1 MPKYRRMTQEDRI
14 RLKSYLEVGLSQ
26 RTIGDKLGFN
36 KSTISRELKRNTG
49 GRGYRFKQA
58 EQFARERQSF
68 RKERR
73 VLTPKLSRQIKN
85 LLELKWSPEQISKR
99 LQKEQ
104 NISVCPE
111 TIYRFVYDDYKE
123 GGRLFSFLRFSH
135 RRRRP
140 RFPRSNKDR
149 RGVIQGAVSIE
160 KRGSGAN
167 NRSRKGHWERDTMLG
182 KNRSNA
188 ILMAADRKTR
198 FVKLAKLEN
207 RCAHRVTKATKRIL
221 KLLPQKS
228 ITNDRGQEFSDHKRL
243 ERTLKIPV
251 YFCHP
256 YSSSER
262 GTVENRIGILRQ
274 YFPKGCDLSHVTNS
288 MLRKIESQ
296 INNRPMRCLDWRTP
310 HEVMFGV
317 SVALTM

>member
-26 RTIGDKLGFN
+26 RAIGDKLGFN
-36 KSTISRELKRNTG
+36 KSTISRELRRNTG

-68 RKERR
+68 RKKHR
-73 VLTPKLSRQIKN
+73 VLTPELGQTIEE
-85 LLELKWSPEQISKR
+85 LLALKWSPEQISNR
-99 LQKEQ
+99 LLKERKLR
-104 NISVCPE
+104 ISHE
-111 TIYRFVYDDYKE
+111 TIYRYVYNNYKS
-123 GGRLFSFLRFSH
+123 GGRLFASLRFSH
-135 RRRRP
+135 RRRKP
-140 RFPRSNKDR
+140 RFPRRNKDR
-149 RGVIQGAVSIE
+149 RGIIQNAVSIE
-160 KRGSGAN
+160 DRSSGAN
-167 NRSRKGHWERDTMLG
+167 NRSRKGHWERDTMIG

-221 KLLPQKS
+221 KSLPQKS
-228 ITNDRGQEFSDHKRL
+228 ITNDRGQEFSDHKKL
-243 ERTLKIPV
+243 AKILKIPI

-262 GTVENRIGILRQ
+262 GTVENRIGVLRQ
-274 YFPKGCDLSHVTNS
+274 YFPKGSGLEHVTNS
-288 MLRKIESQ
+288 MLKKIETQ
-296 INNRPMRCLDWRTP
+296 INKRPMRCLDWKTP
-310 HEVMFGV
+310 YEVMFNT